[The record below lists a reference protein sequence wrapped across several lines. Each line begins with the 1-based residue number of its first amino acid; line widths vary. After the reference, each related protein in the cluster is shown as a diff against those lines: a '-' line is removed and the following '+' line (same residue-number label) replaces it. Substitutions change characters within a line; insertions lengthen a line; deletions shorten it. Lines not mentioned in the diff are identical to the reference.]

1 MDILSHAL
9 WANLVFKELPVEQR
23 SLTVVFG
30 VMPDFVSFLKVFGKD
45 FIRKTMH
52 YTDPPLKNFPKI
64 VFTIY
69 NITHSLVIW
78 LGVFLILKIFSFDYA
93 ALAFCGWGLHIL
105 LDIFTHTK
113 SFFQTPILFPFS
125 NSFSNCLTPFLI
137 APGTI
142 RQSSLIIQTYFPWAH
157 LNPRFIKYPQERRTI
172 S

>member
-125 NSFSNCLTPFLI
+125 KFGFSGINWSNKWFMLFNYSVLLFLY
-137 APGTI
+137 
-142 RQSSLIIQTYFPWAH
+142 LVFYF
-157 LNPRFIKYPQERRTI
+157 
-172 S
+172 